1 MEILNLCKE
10 VLENAI
16 GVYKT
21 CAECAEE
28 PLAPLE
34 AVSVQAMEELLKY
47 KALEEQGLLLRLPCK
62 VGDTIYKIPSKVNY
76 ELNNMHHHPELNRV
90 YEQIVYSVEMFNNDR
105 YFIRTCD
112 GIDGV
117 VSDLYKET
125 WFITR
130 EEAEAALQKMKGEEH
145 EV

>member
-1 MEILNLCKE
+1 MERLNLCKE

-21 CAECAEE
+21 CAECTEE

-34 AVSVQAMEELLKY
+34 AVSVQAMEELLEY
-47 KALEEQGLLLRLPCK
+47 RRLDEQGLLLRLPCK
-62 VGDTIYKIPSKVNY
+62 VGDKIYKIPSKVNFL
-76 ELNNMHHHPELNRV
+76 LNNMHHHSKLNRV
-90 YEQIVYSVEMFNNDR
+90 YEQVVYSVEMFSNDR

-117 VSDLYKET
+117 VSDFYKET
-125 WFITR
+125 WFHTK
-130 EEAEAALQKMKGEEH
+130 EEAESALEKMKGRRT
-145 EV
+145 